1 MWKTLK
7 EISGVASLVKLQ
19 KTLAVSLA
27 VLCHCDLSSV
37 IKVSITALE
46 PWAHAACLTFSGMI
60 SDPYYPESDQ
70 VNDPY
75 YLGPVQVDGT

>member
-19 KTLAVSLA
+19 ETLAISLA

-37 IKVSITALE
+37 IKVSITAPE
-46 PWAHAACLTFSGMI
+46 PWAHAACLTFAGN
-60 SDPYYPESDQ
+60 DQ
-70 VNDPY
+70 
-75 YLGPVQVDGT
+75 